1 MPSSD
6 EITKGLRK
14 SVPTKYAATRSA
26 DGPGAR
32 MPSKRAMAL
41 LTNRYLPFIGVDP
54 AQQGKGSGAALLK
67 SVLAKCDK
75 THVPA
80 YLESTNPRNRTLYE
94 RLAFELWAKLR
105 WAIVHPL
112 SRCCDA
118 HFNHN
123 LRNADIVRRGRH
135 VRLRPPKRMN

>member
-1 MPSSD
+1 
-6 EITKGLRK
+6 
-14 SVPTKYAATRSA
+14 
-26 DGPGAR
+26 

-94 RLAFELWAKLR
+94 RHGFRAMGEIKVGDCPPIVPMLR
-105 WAIVHPL
+105 
-112 SRCCDA
+112 
-118 HFNHN
+118 
-123 LRNADIVRRGRH
+123 
-135 VRLRPPKRMN
+135 RPFQP